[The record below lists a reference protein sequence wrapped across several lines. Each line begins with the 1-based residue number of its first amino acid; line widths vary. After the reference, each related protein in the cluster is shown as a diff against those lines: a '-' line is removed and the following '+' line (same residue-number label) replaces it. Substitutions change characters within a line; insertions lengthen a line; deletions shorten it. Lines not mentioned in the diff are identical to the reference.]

1 MNKIKVIKEF
11 PGVEVGDVL
20 EYSEATNLYEI
31 IKENVEIGE
40 DYEDE
45 SFSAVSYSPE
55 IIEDNMGIYFDR
67 VFDKPEADFQPK
79 SIVEIVAKRTGL
91 LDSLDGEMYDE
102 DRKIIYAI
110 IDTIDWILG
119 NIQD

>member
-55 IIEDNMGIYFDR
+55 IIEDSMGIYFDR
-67 VFDKPEADFQPK
+67 VFDKPETDFQPK
-79 SIVEIVAKRTGL
+79 SIVEIVAKRTEL

-102 DRKIIYAI
+102 DRKISYAI

>member
-67 VFDKPEADFQPK
+67 VFDKPETDFQPK
-79 SIVEIVAKRTGL
+79 SIVEIVAKRTEL

-102 DRKIIYAI
+102 DRKISYAI